1 MLIWI
6 FLLRSPGVCFR
17 IKISRDYQLIPV
29 SRYAPSQRIEILHE
43 IVESRIRRRVVIVYA
58 ALAPF
63 YPDEVISF
71 AHLLDIF
78 RSVADFNRRVHFQIC
93 YPATFRYHLFVR
105 FRDTQ
110 STSTPASAPIS
121 HGGLAPVRV
130 TLQDFKFQHWIG
142 GRGNRRLSALGGRP
156 APFPLTLAYS
166 WRHPKCPP
174 PPRFLEGRLPPPGS
188 RFSCLGHACSLGS
201 ADCPFSSPPSAF
213 SEGVLE
219 GHALCHLSNMRHF
232 WIPQNGA
239 PLLHTFGIVFF
250 YLLPCIRWRGGR
262 NPSTCSTYLCLSSPG
277 CYSCSGQPSR
287 ISFAPFSGHFLWNS
301 ESRHLGASVT
311 GPKFSHLSGGFL
323 FGPSHL

>member
-78 RSVADFNRRVHFQIC
+78 RSVADFNRRVHFHIC

-166 WRHPKCPP
+166 WWHPKCPP
-174 PPRFLEGRLPPPGS
+174 PPRFLEGRLPPPRS

-201 ADCPFSSPPSAF
+201 ADCPVSSPPSAF

-219 GHALCHLSNMRHF
+219 GHALCHLMQYASF
-232 WIPQNGA
+232 LDSPEWCP
-239 PLLHTFGIVFF
+239 
-250 YLLPCIRWRGGR
+250 
-262 NPSTCSTYLCLSSPG
+262 SSP
-277 CYSCSGQPSR
+277 
-287 ISFAPFSGHFLWNS
+287 HF
-301 ESRHLGASVT
+301 RHC
-311 GPKFSHLSGGFL
+311 FFLSTSL
-323 FGPSHL
+323 HSLAWWS